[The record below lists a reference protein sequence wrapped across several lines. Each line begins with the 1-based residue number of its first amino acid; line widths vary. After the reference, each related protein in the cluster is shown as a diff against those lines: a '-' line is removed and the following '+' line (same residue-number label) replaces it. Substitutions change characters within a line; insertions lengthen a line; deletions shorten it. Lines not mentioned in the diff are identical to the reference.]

1 MEKYAITYNRII
13 QNIDFVEKN
22 VKRNGDNGMITGE
35 DTDNML
41 KALQRIRT
49 EVSLM
54 SLCLK

>member
-22 VKRNGDNGMITGE
+22 VKRNGDDGMITGE

-41 KALQRIRT
+41 KALRIIKT
-49 EVSLM
+49 EISIL